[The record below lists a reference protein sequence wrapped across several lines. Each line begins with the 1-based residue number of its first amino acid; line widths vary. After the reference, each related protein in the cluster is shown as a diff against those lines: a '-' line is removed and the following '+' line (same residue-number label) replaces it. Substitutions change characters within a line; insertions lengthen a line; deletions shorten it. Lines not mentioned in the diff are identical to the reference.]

1 MNKGYPRFISDLHF
15 GHLNMALHRGF
26 SSVEEHDNHIIEE
39 WNKVVR
45 SPKDLTYILGDITM
59 EKSKDYYKLDLLMGR
74 KIVVLG
80 NHDRHQD
87 IRELLKYVENVAGI
101 IEYKG
106 FWLTHAP
113 MHQSEIFG
121 KHRGNIH
128 GHNHKERIANPKY
141 INVSCELLNYQP
153 KTIEELLEIQ
163 DKLFNIK
170 L

>member
-1 MNKGYPRFISDLHF
+1 MSNKGYPRFVSDLHI
-15 GHLNMALHRGF
+15 GHTNMALHRGF
-26 SSVEEHDNHIIEE
+26 SSVEEHDNHIIRE

-59 EKSKDYYKLDLLMGR
+59 EKSNDYYKLSLLNGR

-87 IRELLKYVENVAGI
+87 IRLLLNYVENVAGMI
-101 IEYKG
+101 NYKG
-106 FWLTHAP
+106 FFLTHCP
-113 MHQSEIFG
+113 IHESELLQ
-121 KHRGNIH
+121 KVRGNIH
-128 GHNHKERIANPKY
+128 GHNHENRIDNPKY
-141 INVSCELLNYQP
+141 INVSCDLLNYQP

-170 L
+170 

>member
-1 MNKGYPRFISDLHF
+1 MSKGYPRFISDLHF
-15 GHLNMALHRGF
+15 GHLNIAISRGF
-26 SSVEEHDNHIIEE
+26 KTVKEHDEYVISK
-39 WNKVVR
+39 WNETVK

-59 EKSKDYYKLDLLMGR
+59 EKSKDYYKLDLLRGR

-87 IRELLKYVENVAGI
+87 IRLLLNYVENVAGMI
-101 IEYKG
+101 NYKG
-106 FWLTHAP
+106 FFLTHCP
-113 MHQSEIFG
+113 IHESELFE

-128 GHNHKERIANPKY
+128 GHNHKERIKDRRY
-141 INVSCELLNYQP
+141 INVACDLLGYTP
-153 KTIEELLEIQ
+153 RTIEELLEIQ